1 MRKHAL
7 LLLTILL
14 CAAGAISLSAPKGP
28 SLTGGPVGACFV
40 AASKYDAALAGKEQ
54 IAFDPGAIQFE
65 GLDVPYDA
73 EQNTVYI
80 SQNCDTSRWEGTLTA
95 RDKNARIY
103 ILEDSDGNKQQ
114 SIKEGRVFKAAVVWD
129 GTYME
134 CSFVFSGLPVISL
147 ADRDEEKA
155 DKSERRGRI
164 LVFDPYIDV
173 CSEYSCI
180 FHIRGNTSVIFDK
193 KSYKLVLCDGSGN
206 PIKESLLGLRKD
218 DDWILNSLSTDRT
231 LAREKVCYDLW
242 KRLNL
247 MQEKPVPSSEI
258 RYCEVV
264 LNNKYVGVYG
274 LMMPIDR
281 KLMQMEPGD
290 ILYRIKIWYEE
301 MDIDGRLT
309 DYNGELEIPQ
319 KNGFNY
325 AEIKYP
331 NIEGSGCIWDPLQ
344 MYQDMVFE
352 TGDMSEMTENG
363 IVLDLD
369 NFIFHELFCEM
380 TRACDNSWKNVYI
393 AAYGDGKGGY
403 VLRETI
409 WDLNYTFG
417 EGFVWDPDHGNTVFL
432 PETTDTYKL
441 RYDRNYGYSRLTH
454 IIDGIRD
461 DTAKKWIKWRSEG
474 ISPDYVKSLF
484 EENSDL
490 LDKSGAFNRNEE
502 KWYGTGEE
510 YSFGKISDWITGRFR
525 FLDEMYG
532 FTG

>member
-80 SQNCDTSRWEGTLTA
+80 SQNCDTSRWEGTLSA

-180 FHIRGNTSVIFDK
+180 FHITS
-193 KSYKLVLCDGSGN
+193 
-206 PIKESLLGLRKD
+206 
-218 DDWILNSLSTDRT
+218 
-231 LAREKVCYDLW
+231 
-242 KRLNL
+242 
-247 MQEKPVPSSEI
+247 
-258 RYCEVV
+258 
-264 LNNKYVGVYG
+264 
-274 LMMPIDR
+274 
-281 KLMQMEPGD
+281 
-290 ILYRIKIWYEE
+290 
-301 MDIDGRLT
+301 
-309 DYNGELEIPQ
+309 
-319 KNGFNY
+319 
-325 AEIKYP
+325 
-331 NIEGSGCIWDPLQ
+331 
-344 MYQDMVFE
+344 
-352 TGDMSEMTENG
+352 
-363 IVLDLD
+363 
-369 NFIFHELFCEM
+369 
-380 TRACDNSWKNVYI
+380 
-393 AAYGDGKGGY
+393 
-403 VLRETI
+403 
-409 WDLNYTFG
+409 
-417 EGFVWDPDHGNTVFL
+417 
-432 PETTDTYKL
+432 
-441 RYDRNYGYSRLTH
+441 
-454 IIDGIRD
+454 
-461 DTAKKWIKWRSEG
+461 
-474 ISPDYVKSLF
+474 
-484 EENSDL
+484 
-490 LDKSGAFNRNEE
+490 
-502 KWYGTGEE
+502 
-510 YSFGKISDWITGRFR
+510 
-525 FLDEMYG
+525 
-532 FTG
+532 